1 MTAVV
6 VGPYEHAGSYVDREF
21 FDTTGTPHHFCPY
34 CEHAPCIAGATKLCS
49 MRPRSIV
56 VRSVREEI
64 LTLADA
70 SCDPPI
76 LRALYTA
83 AMGLADAAREPGY
96 VGDFALKD
104 LAAVRDALKVGKS

>member
-1 MTAVV
+1 MTATV
-6 VGPYEHAGSYVDREF
+6 VGPYEHAGRPFGGDF
-21 FDTTGTPHHFCPY
+21 FDTTGTPHNFCPY
-34 CEHAPCIAGATKLCS
+34 CEHAPCVAGASKLCT

-104 LAAVRDALKVGKS
+104 LAAVRDALKVIES